1 MSDTIF
7 ALATPPGR
15 GAVAVVR
22 VSGPEAAG
30 TLTRL
35 AGRCPRPRQATLR
48 TLKSADG
55 ATLDRALVLWFPGP
69 ASFTGEDG
77 AEFHLHGGQAVV
89 DGVTEALIAAGA
101 KLAQPGEFTRRA
113 FENGKLDLTQAE
125 GIGDLVDAETTAQ
138 ARQALDQLEGG
149 LARRYSGWR
158 EALVAALALLE
169 AAVDFPEDDA
179 ASQAGLSAQAGLQNL
194 LGELESA
201 LAESGR
207 GRLVRDGYRIALI
220 GAPNA
225 GKSSLINILS
235 AREVAI
241 VNAAPG
247 TTRDV
252 IEAVMTV
259 VGYRVLL
266 SDTAGLRASDD
277 AVEAEGARRAAVAAE
292 TAALRLWVVDGS
304 SDTEAWRAAA
314 PLVRPGDIC
323 LLNKADLGEG
333 EDGAN
338 ARAVAREHGLD
349 VVAISAKTGAVAPLL
364 ATLED
369 RVRRDLSG
377 ADFPAATRARHVELL
392 RTSADHVTRSL
403 QRLGEPELAAE
414 DVRLA
419 ARAMERI
426 TGAVGAED
434 VLDRVFSTFCI
445 GK

>member
-1 MSDTIF
+1 
-7 ALATPPGR
+7 L
-15 GAVAVVR
+15 
-22 VSGPEAAG
+22 
-30 TLTRL
+30 
-35 AGRCPRPRQATLR
+35 
-48 TLKSADG
+48 
-55 ATLDRALVLWFPGP
+55 
-69 ASFTGEDG
+69 
-77 AEFHLHGGQAVV
+77 HLHGGQAVV
-89 DGVTEALIAAGA
+89 DGVTEALIAVGA
-101 KLAQPGEFTRRA
+101 RLAQPGEFTRRA

-125 GIGDLVDAETTAQ
+125 GIADLVDAETTAQ

-158 EALVAALALLE
+158 EALIAALALLE

-179 ASQAGLSAQAGLQNL
+179 ASQARLSARAGLEGL
-194 LGELESA
+194 LSELEAA

-225 GKSSLINILS
+225 GKSSLINWLAS
-235 AREVAI
+235 RDVAI
-241 VNAAPG
+241 VNPAPG

-259 VGYRVLL
+259 AGYRVLL
-266 SDTAGLRASDD
+266 SDTAGLRASAD
-277 AVEAEGARRAAVAAE
+277 AIEAEGARRAARAAE

-304 SDTEAWRAAA
+304 TDTGEWRAAE

-323 LLNKADLGEG
+323 LLNKGDLGEG
-333 EDGAN
+333 EDGAS
-338 ARAVAREHGLD
+338 ARAVAFERGLD
-349 VVAISAKTGAVAPLL
+349 IVAVSATTGDVASLL
-364 ATLED
+364 AALED
-369 RVRRDLSG
+369 RVKRDLSG
-377 ADFPAATRARHVELL
+377 ADYPAATRARHVELL
-392 RTSADHVTRSL
+392 RESAGHIARAL
-403 QRLGEPELAAE
+403 QRLGDPELAAE
-414 DVRLA
+414 DVRVA

>member
-1 MSDTIF
+1 
-7 ALATPPGR
+7 
-15 GAVAVVR
+15 
-22 VSGPEAAG
+22 
-30 TLTRL
+30 
-35 AGRCPRPRQATLR
+35 
-48 TLKSADG
+48 
-55 ATLDRALVLWFPGP
+55 
-69 ASFTGEDG
+69 
-77 AEFHLHGGQAVV
+77 
-89 DGVTEALIAAGA
+89 
-101 KLAQPGEFTRRA
+101 
-113 FENGKLDLTQAE
+113 
-125 GIGDLVDAETTAQ
+125 VDAETTAQ

-169 AAVDFPEDDA
+169 AAVDFPEEDA
-179 ASQAGLSAQAGLQNL
+179 GSQAGLSARPGLQNL
-194 LGELESA
+194 LGELECA

-225 GKSSLINILS
+225 GKSSLINMLA

-314 PLVRPGDIC
+314 PLVRSGDIC

-338 ARAVAREHGLD
+338 ARAVARQHGLD
-349 VVAISAKTGAVAPLL
+349 VVALSAKTGAVAPLL
-364 ATLED
+364 AVLED

-377 ADFPAATRARHVELL
+377 ADFPAATRARHAELL

-403 QRLGEPELAAE
+403 QRFGEPELAAE